1 MSNAVE
7 EFPFA
12 VAYEKKA
19 KTFGR
24 KISEQVYG
32 VKCWYSDA
40 RLIED
45 GAKRVFVGINP
56 GGSNADRKSDIDNGY
71 LARPYAQPGYNAWL
85 DEKEWLGSGSKHQ
98 AAVRQAFEAM
108 FGERW
113 ETILRRTA
121 CLNIAPFRTPGSGGL
136 PDEAW
141 SWSVDW
147 FTEVLEHIS
156 PRLILCNGSGNKNSP
171 WSVMNKKYELE
182 QLSSINIRANGFI
195 KQAYIKQKGNPLH
208 GARVVAM
215 PLLVRFGGESLYQQL
230 ESMKPFR

>member
-24 KISEQVYG
+24 KISGQVYG

-56 GGSNADRKSDIDNGY
+56 GGGDADSQSDIDNGY

-85 DEKEWLGSGSKHQ
+85 DEKEWSRHQ
-98 AAVRQAFEAM
+98 EAVEQAFKAM
-108 FGERW
+108 FGARW
-113 ETILRRTA
+113 RTTLKRTA
-121 CLNIAPFRTPGSGGL
+121 CLNVSPFRTHDAGML
-136 PDEAW
+136 PDKAW
-141 SWSVDW
+141 SWSIGW

-156 PRLILCNGSGNKNSP
+156 PRLILCNGSGEYKSP
-171 WSVMNKKYELE
+171 WSVLHKKYDLE
-182 QLSSINIRANGFI
+182 KLPSTYIGAKAFI
-195 KQAYIKQKGNPLH
+195 KEAYIKQKGSPLH

-215 PLLVRFGGESLYQQL
+215 PNLGRFGRESLYQQL
-230 ESMKPFR
+230 ESMKPFS